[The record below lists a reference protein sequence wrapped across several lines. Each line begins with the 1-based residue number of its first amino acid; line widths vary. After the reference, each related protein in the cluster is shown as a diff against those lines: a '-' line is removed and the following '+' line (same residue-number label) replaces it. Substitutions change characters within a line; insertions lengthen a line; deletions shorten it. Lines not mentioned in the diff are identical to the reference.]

1 MFKDLK
7 QAKKECGTSD
17 LASKWVKSSSKTK
30 YGNKELKKAK
40 KECGT
45 SDLDSEWVKIWE
57 YTNYYYVK
65 CFMTNQHK
73 LMEVNISISSEVYIT
88 ANYQHLMMMVLLL
101 L

>member
-1 MFKDLK
+1 MEIK
-7 QAKKECGTSD
+7 
-17 LASKWVKSSSKTK
+17 
-30 YGNKELKKAK
+30 
-40 KECGT
+40 
-45 SDLDSEWVKIWE
+45 
-57 YTNYYYVK
+57 NYYYVK